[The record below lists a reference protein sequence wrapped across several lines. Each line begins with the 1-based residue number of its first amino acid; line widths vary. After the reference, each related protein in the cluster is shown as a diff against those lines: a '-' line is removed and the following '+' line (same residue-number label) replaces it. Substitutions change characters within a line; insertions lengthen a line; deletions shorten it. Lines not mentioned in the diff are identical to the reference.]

1 MTQDAYA
8 VTPGAWREQ
17 VWTTLMR
24 ERQCS
29 YPLPPHGHHPNFKG
43 ARAAAGHL
51 LRHPDV
57 AALRV
62 LVVGPERALYP
73 LRKLALQSGVTLYVP
88 HQKKAGWYWRVT
100 DPAGAKLSALPDCG
114 EPVLRPEG
122 AQGVVLGSVAADD
135 QGGRLGKGYGWAA
148 RGLHLEVP
156 EFTLAHPLMLSSR
169 LPCPPDSVVT
179 LIGTPRGVQSPK
191 TFPLALSGSPSV
203 DSGV

>member
-1 MTQDAYA
+1 MTHAAYA

-17 VWTTLMR
+17 VWNTLMR
-24 ERQCS
+24 ESQCS

-114 EPVLRPEG
+114 EPALRPDG
-122 AQGVVLGSVAADD
+122 AQGVVLGSVAVDE

-148 RGLHLEVP
+148 RGLHLDLP
-156 EFTLAHPLMLSSR
+156 EFTLAHPLMLSSQ
-169 LPCPPDSVVT
+169 LPCPPDSVVA
-179 LIGTPRGVQSPK
+179 LIGTPRGVQNPK
-191 TFPLALSGSPSV
+191 TFPLALSSSPSL
-203 DSGV
+203 DSGI